1 MARKLK
7 TTAKPIDTLTKKDC
21 ADNGAIWAKDYP
33 LNLFSGDAKECQF
46 TREDLRSSFV
56 AGISYFFK
64 CVWHDP
70 IKELPNDGEWCLLHT
85 TSGFRLAVRR
95 ETQSGVHKWWLM
107 DYSLYDGKGI
117 NRWAYVSDLV
127 LYK

>member
-1 MARKLK
+1 MVRKLK
-7 TTAKPIDTLTKKDC
+7 TTAKLVDTLTKKDC
-21 ADNGAIWAKDYP
+21 ADNGSVWAKDYP
-33 LNLFSGDAKECQF
+33 LNLFSGNAKECQC
-46 TREDLRSSFV
+46 TREDLRSSFI
-56 AGISYFFK
+56 AGISDFFK

-95 ETQSGVHKWWLM
+95 ETQTGVHKWWLM
-107 DYSLYDGKGI
+107 DYSLYDGKGLK
-117 NRWAYVSDLV
+117 RWAYVSDLV